1 MNWSPAIQGLI
12 EEFQE
17 IESQFEKLETL
28 MDFADEVVP
37 LPVDEWNESNL
48 VKGCQS
54 IAHIAVELT
63 DNKVIIKAAAD
74 ARMVEGLQG
83 ILTIAVNGNSP
94 DDILAL
100 TPDFAEEMG
109 LLNTLTPSRSNGFRT
124 MFDMVQNRVKELTK

>member
-1 MNWSPAIQGLI
+1 MSWPSAIQGLI

-37 LPVDEWNESNL
+37 LPVDEWSESNL

-54 IAHIAVELT
+54 IAHISVELA
-63 DNKVIIKAAAD
+63 DNKITIKAAAD

-109 LLNTLTPSRSNGFRT
+109 LLNSLTPSRSNGFRT
-124 MFDMVQNRVKELTK
+124 MFDMVQNKVKELK

>member
-1 MNWSPAIQGLI
+1 MSWPSAIQGLI
-12 EEFQE
+12 EEFQD
-17 IESQFEKLETL
+17 IDSQFEKLEIL

-54 IAHIAVELT
+54 IAHIEVELVDDIVT
-63 DNKVIIKAAAD
+63 IKAAAD

-83 ILTIAVNGNSP
+83 ILTIAVNGNSS
-94 DDILAL
+94 DEILAL

>member
-17 IESQFEKLETL
+17 IESKFEKLETL
-28 MDFADEVVP
+28 MDFADELVP
-37 LPVDEWNESNL
+37 LPVEDWNESNL
-48 VKGCQS
+48 VRGCQS
-54 IAHIAVELT
+54 IAHIEVELSN
-63 DNKVIIKAAAD
+63 DEVILKSAAD

-83 ILTIAVNGNSP
+83 ILTIAVNGNTP
-94 DDILAL
+94 DKVLEL

-124 MFDMVQNRVKELTK
+124 MFDMIQNRVKELK

>member
-1 MNWSPAIQGLI
+1 MSWPSAIQGLI
-12 EEFQE
+12 EEFQD

-37 LPVDEWNESNL
+37 LPVDEWSESNL

-54 IAHIAVELT
+54 IAHISVELA
-63 DNKVIIKAAAD
+63 DNKITIKAAAD

-109 LLNTLTPSRSNGFRT
+109 LLNSLTPSRSNGFRT
-124 MFDMVQNRVKELTK
+124 MFDMVQNKVKELK

>member
-28 MDFADEVVP
+28 MDFADELVP
-37 LPVDEWNESNL
+37 LPVEDWNESNL
-48 VKGCQS
+48 VRGCQS
-54 IAHIAVELT
+54 IAHIEVELAN
-63 DNKVIIKAAAD
+63 DEVILKSAAD

-83 ILTIAVNGNSP
+83 ILTIAVNGNTP
-94 DDILAL
+94 DKVLEL

-124 MFDMVQNRVKELTK
+124 MFDMIQNRVKELK

>member
-1 MNWSPAIQGLI
+1 MNWSPAIQVLI

-28 MDFADEVVP
+28 MDFADELVP
-37 LPVDEWNESNL
+37 LPVEDWNESNL
-48 VKGCQS
+48 VRGCQS

-94 DDILAL
+94 DTVLEL

-109 LLNTLTPSRSNGFRT
+109 LLNSLTPSRSNGFRT
-124 MFDMVQNRVKELTK
+124 MFDMVQNKVKELI

>member
-28 MDFADEVVP
+28 MDFADELVP
-37 LPVDEWNESNL
+37 LPVEDWNESNL
-48 VKGCQS
+48 VRGCQS

-109 LLNTLTPSRSNGFRT
+109 LLNSLTPSRSNGFRT
-124 MFDMVQNRVKELTK
+124 MFDMVQNKVKELI